1 MSPDDVESVVVV
13 DEDSWDLDAASLEE
27 DFAAAPAAVD
37 GAAASEVAAVVGGLL
52 AGATSTTASV
62 GCTTSGGGWVLP
74 AGWVFVLVPVGAE
87 GCGVD
92 EGIWLA
98 ALDVTG
104 TAAPA
109 VIVER
114 DGVELEVVELEV
126 VDWAVVEEGEV
137 DATLDDAAAGEDDRL
152 SGPGSGPDASLK
164 LRAATAAAPPAKRRN
179 PA

>member
-1 MSPDDVESVVVV
+1 M

-27 DFAAAPAAVD
+27 DFAAAPVVVD

-74 AGWVFVLVPVGAE
+74 AGWVFVLVPVGAV

>member
-1 MSPDDVESVVVV
+1 M

-104 TAAPA
+104 TSAPA

-126 VDWAVVEEGEV
+126 VDGAVVEEGEV